1 MAEAH
6 LVENKPVS
14 CPGKELHLYSADFA
28 DFDAAEVAASGLDWL
43 DAHEQR
49 RYRRYHLR
57 RHRERFLL
65 GRVLLRQTLSRY
77 AAASPAQW
85 QFVENAWGKPAL
97 ARQPAAGPLHF
108 NLSHSGTRL
117 LLAVGRHELLGV
129 DVERSDRPRRLRRI
143 ARRYFSA
150 TEVAA
155 LLALPE
161 AERLPRFYRLW
172 TLKEAY
178 IKARGSGLAL
188 GLARFSFDF
197 EAAGTLAFSADPGL
211 QEQPAAWQFWQFPLA
226 ADYEAAVAG
235 RGAGSGPLTLRHWRL
250 QALDRCRE
258 EALTIAWHK
267 PAVAG

>member
-1 MAEAH
+1 MIETH
-6 LVENKPVS
+6 LAENKLMS
-14 CPGKELHLYSADFA
+14 CPGKELHLYSADFT
-28 DFDAAEVAASGLDWL
+28 DFDAGEVSASCLDWL
-43 DAHEQR
+43 DASEQR

-77 AAASPAQW
+77 AESSPAQW

-97 ARQPAAGPLHF
+97 ARQPAAGPLYF

-117 LLAVGRHELLGV
+117 LLAVGRHALLGV
-129 DVERSDRPRRLRRI
+129 DVERSDRPRRLCRI
-143 ARRYFSA
+143 ARRYFSPS
-150 TEVAA
+150 EVEA

-178 IKARGSGLAL
+178 IKARGSGLGL

-197 EAAGTLAFSADPGL
+197 EATGTLAFSADPGL
-211 QEQPAAWQFWQFPLA
+211 QEQPAAWRFWQFPLTA
-226 ADYEAAVAG
+226 GYEAAVAG
-235 RGAGSGPLTLRHWRL
+235 HRAGGQALTLRHWRL
-250 QALDRCRE
+250 QALDRCHE
-258 EALTIAWHK
+258 ETLASAWHK
-267 PAVAG
+267 PAG